1 MKIEKIK
8 INSFGKLENKEYN
21 LSENINLIYGKNEA
35 GKSTLLKFIQN
46 TFYGTS
52 KNKKGKT
59 FSDYDLYKPWND
71 GDFSGKIKYKLDSGE
86 EYEVYREFG
95 KKSPKI
101 YNNKLE
107 DISKKFNI
115 DKTTGNEFF
124 FEQTK
129 VDEFTFLT
137 SIVSMQQEVK
147 LNKQDQNVYIQ
158 KIANLAGTG
167 DDGVSYK
174 KAIDKLNKKQLD
186 EIGTDRSSGK
196 PINISISK
204 INKYEEKIKEL
215 EIYKE
220 KQYNIEKEIN
230 DLKKEIE
237 KEKNKERYLKELKE
251 KKDEERIENEKIN
264 FNDKIL
270 NKNEESIEKNKNEIE
285 DLINKKEKIESNK
298 IENKINGKIYFILI
312 FIFCLSAI
320 ANYMIIK
327 NITFSMILCILAIGL
342 LILYFINKNKVLK
355 QNKKVLEKINK
366 INYEF
371 DEKISSLKNEIK
383 ILEENN
389 SEQKN
394 EIKKINE
401 KINSLKNE
409 KEKIKNKYIYKL
421 NNEEL
426 NLLFNCIDYNE
437 IIDNVQN
444 LIRIKELNLNTLE
457 LNNKNIIENLENLI
471 NLEELLQI
479 EKQNYE
485 ELKEKNDKIN
495 MAKMLIEKAYEKM
508 KNSVTPKFTSNL
520 SENIFEIS
528 DGKYKKVTIND
539 DEGIIVE
546 LPNGKYVSAEKL
558 SGGTIEQ
565 LYLSL
570 RLSMAKEISDEN
582 MPIILDEAFAYY
594 DDERLKNT
602 LEFLSN
608 KFKENQIILF
618 TCTNREKEVLDKL
631 NKNYKIITLN

>member
-204 INKYEEKIKEL
+204 INKYEEEIKEL

-237 KEKNKERYLKELKE
+237 KEKNKEKYLKELKE

-298 IENKINGKIYFILI
+298 IEDKINGKIYFILI

-320 ANYMIIK
+320 AIYVIIK

-631 NKNYKIITLN
+631 NKNYKIITLE

>member
-71 GDFSGKIKYKLDSGE
+71 GNFSGKIKYKLDSGE

-204 INKYEEKIKEL
+204 INKYEEEIKEL

-237 KEKNKERYLKELKE
+237 KEKNKEKYLKELKE

-298 IENKINGKIYFILI
+298 VENKINCKIYFILI

-320 ANYMIIK
+320 AIYMIIK
-327 NITFSMILCILAIGL
+327 NIIFSMILCILAIGL
-342 LILYFINKNKVLK
+342 LILYFINKNKVLI

-631 NKNYKIITLN
+631 NKNYKIITLE

>member
-237 KEKNKERYLKELKE
+237 KEKNKEKYLKELKE

-320 ANYMIIK
+320 AIYVIIK

-342 LILYFINKNKVLK
+342 LILYFINKNKVLI

-631 NKNYKIITLN
+631 NKNYKIITLE

>member
-204 INKYEEKIKEL
+204 INKYEEEIKEL

-237 KEKNKERYLKELKE
+237 KEKNKEKYLKELKE

-320 ANYMIIK
+320 AIYVIIK

-394 EIKKINE
+394 EIKKING

-631 NKNYKIITLN
+631 NKNYKIITLE

>member
-1 MKIEKIK
+1 
-8 INSFGKLENKEYN
+8 
-21 LSENINLIYGKNEA
+21 
-35 GKSTLLKFIQN
+35 
-46 TFYGTS
+46 
-52 KNKKGKT
+52 
-59 FSDYDLYKPWND
+59 
-71 GDFSGKIKYKLDSGE
+71 
-86 EYEVYREFG
+86 
-95 KKSPKI
+95 
-101 YNNKLE
+101 
-107 DISKKFNI
+107 
-115 DKTTGNEFF
+115 
-124 FEQTK
+124 
-129 VDEFTFLT
+129 
-137 SIVSMQQEVK
+137 MQQEVK

-204 INKYEEKIKEL
+204 INKYEEEIKEL

-237 KEKNKERYLKELKE
+237 KEKNKEKYLKELKE

-320 ANYMIIK
+320 AIYVIIK

-508 KNSVTPKFTSNL
+508 KNSVTPKFTLNL

-631 NKNYKIITLN
+631 NKNYKIITLE

>member
-204 INKYEEKIKEL
+204 INKYEEEIKEL

-237 KEKNKERYLKELKE
+237 KEKNKEKYLKELKE

-355 QNKKVLEKINK
+355 RNKKVLEKINK

-631 NKNYKIITLN
+631 NKNYKIITLE

>member
-204 INKYEEKIKEL
+204 INKYEEEIKEL

-237 KEKNKERYLKELKE
+237 KEKEKEKYLKELKE

-270 NKNEESIEKNKNEIE
+270 NKNEESIERNKNEIE

-631 NKNYKIITLN
+631 NKNYKIITLE

>member
-71 GDFSGKIKYKLDSGE
+71 GNFSGKIKYKLDSGE

-196 PINISISK
+196 PINISIIK
-204 INKYEEKIKEL
+204 INKYEEEIKEL

-237 KEKNKERYLKELKE
+237 KEKNKEKYLKELKE

-320 ANYMIIK
+320 AIYVIIK

-401 KINSLKNE
+401 KINSLKDE

-631 NKNYKIITLN
+631 NKNYKIITLE

>member
-147 LNKQDQNVYIQ
+147 LNKQDQNVYLQ

-204 INKYEEKIKEL
+204 INKYEEEIKEL

-237 KEKNKERYLKELKE
+237 KEKNKEKYLKELKE

-320 ANYMIIK
+320 AIYVIIK

-394 EIKKINE
+394 EIKEINE

-631 NKNYKIITLN
+631 NKNYKIITLE

>member
-204 INKYEEKIKEL
+204 INKYEEEIKEL

-237 KEKNKERYLKELKE
+237 KEKNKEKYLKELKE

-320 ANYMIIK
+320 AIYVIIK

-383 ILEENN
+383 VLEENN

-631 NKNYKIITLN
+631 NKNYKIITLE

>member
-237 KEKNKERYLKELKE
+237 KEKNKEKYLKELKE

-320 ANYMIIK
+320 AIYVIIK

-631 NKNYKIITLN
+631 NKNYKIITLE

>member
-115 DKTTGNEFF
+115 DKTIGNEFF

-237 KEKNKERYLKELKE
+237 KEKNKEKYLKELKE

-298 IENKINGKIYFILI
+298 VENKINWKIYFILI

-320 ANYMIIK
+320 AIYMIIK
-327 NITFSMILCILAIGL
+327 NIIFSMILCILAIGL
-342 LILYFINKNKVLK
+342 LILYFINKNKVLI

-371 DEKISSLKNEIK
+371 DEKISSFKNEIK

-631 NKNYKIITLN
+631 NKNYKIITLE

>member
-1 MKIEKIK
+1 MH
-8 INSFGKLENKEYN
+8 
-21 LSENINLIYGKNEA
+21 
-35 GKSTLLKFIQN
+35 
-46 TFYGTS
+46 
-52 KNKKGKT
+52 
-59 FSDYDLYKPWND
+59 
-71 GDFSGKIKYKLDSGE
+71 
-86 EYEVYREFG
+86 R
-95 KKSPKI
+95 
-101 YNNKLE
+101 
-107 DISKKFNI
+107 SKK
-115 DKTTGNEFF
+115 E
-124 FEQTK
+124 E
-129 VDEFTFLT
+129 
-137 SIVSMQQEVK
+137 K
-147 LNKQDQNVYIQ
+147 LCNNHNVYIQ

-204 INKYEEKIKEL
+204 INKYEEEIKEL

-631 NKNYKIITLN
+631 NKNYKIITLE

>member
-71 GDFSGKIKYKLDSGE
+71 GNFSGKIKYKLDSGE

-186 EIGTDRSSGK
+186 EIGTDRSSGN

-204 INKYEEKIKEL
+204 INKYEEEIKEL

-237 KEKNKERYLKELKE
+237 KEKNKEKYLKELKE

-298 IENKINGKIYFILI
+298 VENKINCKIYFILI

-320 ANYMIIK
+320 AIYMIIK
-327 NITFSMILCILAIGL
+327 NIIFSMILCILAIGL
-342 LILYFINKNKVLK
+342 LILYFINKNKVLI

-631 NKNYKIITLN
+631 NKNYKIITLE

>member
-204 INKYEEKIKEL
+204 INKYEEEIKEL

-237 KEKNKERYLKELKE
+237 KEKNKEKYLKELKE

-320 ANYMIIK
+320 AIYVIIK

-546 LPNGKYVSAEKL
+546 LPDGKYVSAEKL

-631 NKNYKIITLN
+631 NKNYKIITLE

>member
-204 INKYEEKIKEL
+204 INKYEEEIKEL

-618 TCTNREKEVLDKL
+618 TCTNREKEVLDKS

>member
-115 DKTTGNEFF
+115 DKTIGNEFF

-237 KEKNKERYLKELKE
+237 KEKNKEKYLKELKE

-320 ANYMIIK
+320 AIYVIIK

-618 TCTNREKEVLDKL
+618 TCTNREKEILDKL
-631 NKNYKIITLN
+631 NKNYKIITLE

>member
-86 EYEVYREFG
+86 EYEVYREFR

-204 INKYEEKIKEL
+204 INKYEEEIKEL

-237 KEKNKERYLKELKE
+237 KEKNKEKYLKELKE

-320 ANYMIIK
+320 AIFVIIK

-631 NKNYKIITLN
+631 NKNYKIITLE

>member
-1 MKIEKIK
+1 
-8 INSFGKLENKEYN
+8 
-21 LSENINLIYGKNEA
+21 
-35 GKSTLLKFIQN
+35 
-46 TFYGTS
+46 
-52 KNKKGKT
+52 
-59 FSDYDLYKPWND
+59 
-71 GDFSGKIKYKLDSGE
+71 
-86 EYEVYREFG
+86 
-95 KKSPKI
+95 
-101 YNNKLE
+101 
-107 DISKKFNI
+107 
-115 DKTTGNEFF
+115 
-124 FEQTK
+124 
-129 VDEFTFLT
+129 
-137 SIVSMQQEVK
+137 MQQEVK

-204 INKYEEKIKEL
+204 INKYEEEIKEL

-237 KEKNKERYLKELKE
+237 QEKNKEKYLKELKE

-320 ANYMIIK
+320 AIYVIIK

-631 NKNYKIITLN
+631 NKNYKIITLE

>member
-1 MKIEKIK
+1 LKIEKIK

-204 INKYEEKIKEL
+204 INKYEEEIKEL

-237 KEKNKERYLKELKE
+237 KEKNKEKYLKELKE

-320 ANYMIIK
+320 AIYVIIK

-631 NKNYKIITLN
+631 NKNYKIITLE

>member
-86 EYEVYREFG
+86 EYEVYRGFG

-115 DKTTGNEFF
+115 DKTIGNEFF

-237 KEKNKERYLKELKE
+237 KEKNKEKYLKELKE

-298 IENKINGKIYFILI
+298 VENKINWKIYFILI

-320 ANYMIIK
+320 AIYMIIK
-327 NITFSMILCILAIGL
+327 NIIFSMILCILAIGL
-342 LILYFINKNKVLK
+342 LILYFINKNKVLI

-631 NKNYKIITLN
+631 NKNYKIITLE

>member
-204 INKYEEKIKEL
+204 INKYEEEIKEL

-237 KEKNKERYLKELKE
+237 KEKNKEKYLKELKE

-285 DLINKKEKIESNK
+285 DLINKKEKIENNK

-320 ANYMIIK
+320 AIYVIIK

-383 ILEENN
+383 ILEEIN

-631 NKNYKIITLN
+631 NKNYKIITLE

>member
-204 INKYEEKIKEL
+204 INKYEEEIKEL

-237 KEKNKERYLKELKE
+237 KEKNKEKYLKELKE

-298 IENKINGKIYFILI
+298 VENKINCKIYFILI

-320 ANYMIIK
+320 AIYMIIK
-327 NITFSMILCILAIGL
+327 NIIFSMILCILAIGL
-342 LILYFINKNKVLK
+342 LILYFINKNKVLI

-631 NKNYKIITLN
+631 NKNYKIITLE

>member
-237 KEKNKERYLKELKE
+237 KEKNKEKYLKELKE

-320 ANYMIIK
+320 AIYVIIK

-528 DGKYKKVTIND
+528 DGKYKKVAIND

-631 NKNYKIITLN
+631 NKNYKIITLE

>member
-204 INKYEEKIKEL
+204 INKYEEEIKEL

-237 KEKNKERYLKELKE
+237 KEKNKEKYLKELKE

-320 ANYMIIK
+320 AIYVIIK

-355 QNKKVLEKINK
+355 QNKKILEKINK

-631 NKNYKIITLN
+631 NKNYKIITLE

>member
-237 KEKNKERYLKELKE
+237 KEKNKEKYLKELKE

-320 ANYMIIK
+320 AIYVIIK

-618 TCTNREKEVLDKL
+618 TCTNREKEILDKL
-631 NKNYKIITLN
+631 NKNYKIITLE

>member
-204 INKYEEKIKEL
+204 INKYEEEIKEL

-237 KEKNKERYLKELKE
+237 KEKNKEKYLKELKE

-285 DLINKKEKIESNK
+285 DLVNKKEKIESNK

-320 ANYMIIK
+320 AIYVIIK

-631 NKNYKIITLN
+631 NKNYKIITLE

>member
-204 INKYEEKIKEL
+204 INKYEEEIKEL

-237 KEKNKERYLKELKE
+237 KEKNKEKYLKELKE

-320 ANYMIIK
+320 AIYVIIK

-479 EKQNYE
+479 KKQNYE

-631 NKNYKIITLN
+631 NKNYKIITLE

>member
-204 INKYEEKIKEL
+204 INKYEEEIKEL

-237 KEKNKERYLKELKE
+237 KQKNKEKYLKDLKE

-320 ANYMIIK
+320 AIYVIIK

-366 INYEF
+366 INYEL
-371 DEKISSLKNEIK
+371 DQKISSLKNQIK

-389 SEQKN
+389 SEQN
-394 EIKKINE
+394 TEIKKINE

-631 NKNYKIITLN
+631 NKNYKIITLE

>member
-204 INKYEEKIKEL
+204 INKYEEEIKEL

-631 NKNYKIITLN
+631 NKNYKIITLE

>member
-204 INKYEEKIKEL
+204 INKYEEEIKEL

-237 KEKNKERYLKELKE
+237 KEKNKEKYLKELKE

-298 IENKINGKIYFILI
+298 IENKINGKICFILI

-320 ANYMIIK
+320 AIYVIIK

-631 NKNYKIITLN
+631 NKNYKIITLE

>member
-115 DKTTGNEFF
+115 DKTIGNEFF

-237 KEKNKERYLKELKE
+237 KEKNKEKYLKELKE

-298 IENKINGKIYFILI
+298 VENKINWKIYFILI

-320 ANYMIIK
+320 AIYMIIK
-327 NITFSMILCILAIGL
+327 NIIFSMILCILAIGL
-342 LILYFINKNKVLK
+342 LILYFINKNKVLI

-631 NKNYKIITLN
+631 NKNYKIITLE

>member
-1 MKIEKIK
+1 
-8 INSFGKLENKEYN
+8 
-21 LSENINLIYGKNEA
+21 
-35 GKSTLLKFIQN
+35 
-46 TFYGTS
+46 
-52 KNKKGKT
+52 
-59 FSDYDLYKPWND
+59 
-71 GDFSGKIKYKLDSGE
+71 
-86 EYEVYREFG
+86 
-95 KKSPKI
+95 
-101 YNNKLE
+101 
-107 DISKKFNI
+107 
-115 DKTTGNEFF
+115 
-124 FEQTK
+124 
-129 VDEFTFLT
+129 
-137 SIVSMQQEVK
+137 MQQEVK

-204 INKYEEKIKEL
+204 INKYEEEIKEL

-237 KEKNKERYLKELKE
+237 KEKNKEKYLKELKE

-320 ANYMIIK
+320 AIYVIIK

-631 NKNYKIITLN
+631 NKNYKIITLE

>member
-204 INKYEEKIKEL
+204 INKYEEEIKEL

-237 KEKNKERYLKELKE
+237 KEKNKEKYLKELKE

-320 ANYMIIK
+320 AIYVIIK

-426 NLLFNCIDYNE
+426 NLLFKCIDYNE

-631 NKNYKIITLN
+631 NKNYKIITLE

>member
-204 INKYEEKIKEL
+204 INKYEEEIKEL

-220 KQYNIEKEIN
+220 KQYNIEKDLP

-237 KEKNKERYLKELKE
+237 KEKNKEKYLKELKE

-320 ANYMIIK
+320 AIYVIIK

-355 QNKKVLEKINK
+355 QNKKILEKINK

-631 NKNYKIITLN
+631 NKNYKIITLE

>member
-204 INKYEEKIKEL
+204 INKYEEKKKEL

-237 KEKNKERYLKELKE
+237 KEKNKEKYLKELKE

-320 ANYMIIK
+320 AIYVIIK

-631 NKNYKIITLN
+631 NKNYKIITLE

>member
-204 INKYEEKIKEL
+204 INKYEEEIKEL

-237 KEKNKERYLKELKE
+237 KEKNKEKYLKELKE

-320 ANYMIIK
+320 AIYMIIK
-327 NITFSMILCILAIGL
+327 NIIFSMILCILAIGL
-342 LILYFINKNKVLK
+342 LILYFINKNKVLI

-631 NKNYKIITLN
+631 NKNYKIITLE

>member
-158 KIANLAGTG
+158 KIANLTGTG

-204 INKYEEKIKEL
+204 INKYEEEIKEL

-237 KEKNKERYLKELKE
+237 KEKNKEKYLKELKE

-320 ANYMIIK
+320 AIYVIIK

-631 NKNYKIITLN
+631 NKNYKIITLE

>member
-204 INKYEEKIKEL
+204 INKYEEEIKEL

-237 KEKNKERYLKELKE
+237 KEKNKEKYLKELKE

-320 ANYMIIK
+320 AIYVIIK

-371 DEKISSLKNEIK
+371 DEKISSL
-383 ILEENN
+383 
-389 SEQKN
+389 KN

>member
-115 DKTTGNEFF
+115 DKTIGNEFF

-237 KEKNKERYLKELKE
+237 KEKNKEKYLKELKE

-298 IENKINGKIYFILI
+298 VENKINWKIYFILI

-320 ANYMIIK
+320 AIYVIIK

-631 NKNYKIITLN
+631 NKNYKIITLE